1 MKYCGIKLTENQIK
15 LLKLLPDTTVWEGLH
30 SKMPMDIIWDEL
42 SSEFQNKPTIFGAL
56 MSTLTKKGIISI
68 SKQKDQF
75 KYVISYV
82 ELTPVGREIIT
93 LLIVGGIK

>member
-15 LLKLLPDTTVWEGLH
+15 LLKLLPDTTVWEGLY

-42 SSEFQNKPTIFGAL
+42 SPEFQNKPTIFGAL
-56 MSTLTKKGIISI
+56 VSTLAKKGVIGI

-75 KYVISYV
+75 KYIISYV
-82 ELTPVGREIIT
+82 ELTSVGREIIT
-93 LLIVGGIK
+93 SLIAGRIK

>member
-15 LLKLLPDTTVWEGLH
+15 LLKLLPDTTVWEGLY
-30 SKMPMDIIWDEL
+30 SKMPVDIIWDEL
-42 SSEFQNKPTIFGAL
+42 SPEFQNKPTIFGAL

-82 ELTPVGREIIT
+82 EMTPVGREIIAS
-93 LLIVGGIK
+93 LIVGGIK